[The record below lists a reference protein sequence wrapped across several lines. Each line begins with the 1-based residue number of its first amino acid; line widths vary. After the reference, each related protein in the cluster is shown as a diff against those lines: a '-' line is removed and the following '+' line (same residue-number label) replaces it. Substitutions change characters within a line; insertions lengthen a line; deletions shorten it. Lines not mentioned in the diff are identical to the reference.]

1 MQCVFLEL
9 SMDIAFACFAHVCMN
24 CRSIWF
30 CTLNL
35 LRPPVS
41 MSFLSELSRRAREKC
56 ESLVALVACE
66 WLLSLRSRPF
76 SSFFLFSSRLYHIEI
91 KMLMFNVLLWSCMEL
106 FWVHGCCSGGIMNK
120 QMVCMCWT
128 RLLAAPSPADFS
140 PQAAIGGDAIS
151 CGQHQLAST
160 CWHFI
165 FGEHLHAWQYM
176 QRSVIKTWN
185 VGQSCN

>member
-1 MQCVFLEL
+1 MHAFAFGTVLYHAEVAVLHHWWSATWFKMPQALGVEKSNLISIAGLSLGHHPVLWTAWCCSKQAFLDVDYIWSFIWFDIMQCVFLEL

-76 SSFFLFSSRLYHIEI
+76 FILFYFLHVSII
-91 KMLMFNVLLWSCMEL
+91 
-106 FWVHGCCSGGIMNK
+106 
-120 QMVCMCWT
+120 
-128 RLLAAPSPADFS
+128 
-140 PQAAIGGDAIS
+140 
-151 CGQHQLAST
+151 
-160 CWHFI
+160 
-165 FGEHLHAWQYM
+165 
-176 QRSVIKTWN
+176 
-185 VGQSCN
+185 